1 MKTIKKEIKKKKKQ
15 VTKYSIEIL
24 EHSGLRIE
32 RVLFSQGLLHLNVYS
47 ALRYKQQKRA
57 TRNLHLPQV
66 SLKRLK
72 YK

>member
-47 ALRYKQQKRA
+47 ALRYKQ
-57 TRNLHLPQV
+57 
-66 SLKRLK
+66 
-72 YK
+72 

>member
-32 RVLFSQGLLHLNVYS
+32 RVLFSQGLLYLNVYS
-47 ALRYKQQKRA
+47 ALRY
-57 TRNLHLPQV
+57 
-66 SLKRLK
+66 
-72 YK
+72 